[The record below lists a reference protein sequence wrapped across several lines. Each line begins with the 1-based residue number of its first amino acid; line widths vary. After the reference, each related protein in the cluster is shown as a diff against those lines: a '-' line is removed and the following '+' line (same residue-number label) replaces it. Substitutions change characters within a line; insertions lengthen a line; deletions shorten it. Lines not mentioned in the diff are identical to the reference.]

1 MRFQVI
7 LATSGKIEFRPK
19 FRPQVTTGFPHV
31 SPLDLHFR
39 TSNPLHG
46 PQKCSHAEKNIQT
59 HPLSTLP
66 DLLVRFQAILGT
78 SGKIDFRPKF
88 HFFFELDFSPRPG
101 RLFARNWTFFNLAR
115 AQIFDTDFF
124 STSRLRRSTQNSVGF
139 HLRPFSGRV
148 VVLNPY
154 TGKVL

>member
-1 MRFQVI
+1 MRFQLI
-7 LATSGKIEFRPK
+7 LATSRKFEFRPK
-19 FRPQVTTGFPHV
+19 FRPQVTMGFPYF

-39 TSNPLHG
+39 FSKRRQHLA
-46 PQKCSHAEKNIQT
+46 KCSHDRKNIQT

-154 TGKVL
+154 TAKVS